1 MVRIQDD
8 LFEAVNAEWL
18 AKTEIPSDRPR
29 IAAFDELV
37 ISNEQTLMH
46 DFVTIHKFDE
56 PVMTEFAK
64 FYKIYIIKRN
74 KFILCHLFL

>member
-1 MVRIQDD
+1 MVKIQDD

-18 AKTEIPSDRPR
+18 ANTDIPSDRPR

-46 DFVTIHKFDE
+46 DFATIKQFDI
-56 PVMTEFAK
+56 PVM
-64 FYKIYIIKRN
+64 N
-74 KFILCHLFL
+74 

>member
-46 DFVTIHKFDE
+46 DFATIHEFDE

-64 FYKIYIIKRN
+64 FYKKAGD
-74 KFILCHLFL
+74 FIERFRVWDRAC

>member
-29 IAAFDELV
+29 IQPLMNLSLV
-37 ISNEQTLMH
+37 M
-46 DFVTIHKFDE
+46 
-56 PVMTEFAK
+56 
-64 FYKIYIIKRN
+64 N
-74 KFILCHLFL
+74 KP